1 MLFRLFFLFV
11 TFPLIELIL
20 ILMIGQRIGIG
31 ATLAVILLTGI
42 LGVTLARTQGLKALA
57 RYQEAIQQGKI
68 PHEAIIDSLLILV
81 AGILLV
87 IPSFLADGLG
97 VLLLLPPVRALIR
110 GYLKKSIQE
119 KITVAQQ
126 DMGMP
131 TTRRFDPDT
140 ASPVITVEA
149 EVVENSTDHPH
160 RKQP

>member
-20 ILMIGQRIGIG
+20 ILMIGQRIGVG

-42 LGVTLARTQGLKALA
+42 IGVYLARTQGLKALA

-81 AGILLV
+81 AGVLLV

-131 TTRRFDPDT
+131 TTRRVDSDT

-149 EVVENSTDHPH
+149 EVVETSADRPN
-160 RKQP
+160 REQP

>member
-1 MLFRLFFLFV
+1 MLFRLFVLFV

-20 ILMIGQRIGIG
+20 LLMIGQRIGMG

-42 LGVTLARTQGLKALA
+42 LGVFLARTQGLKALA

-81 AGILLV
+81 AGVLLV

-110 GYLKKSIQE
+110 GYLKQSIRE
-119 KITVAQQ
+119 KITVAQR
-126 DMGMP
+126 DLGRP
-131 TTRRFDPDT
+131 VKHGPDVDT

-149 EVVENSTDHPH
+149 EVVETSTDRTHRDHP
-160 RKQP
+160 